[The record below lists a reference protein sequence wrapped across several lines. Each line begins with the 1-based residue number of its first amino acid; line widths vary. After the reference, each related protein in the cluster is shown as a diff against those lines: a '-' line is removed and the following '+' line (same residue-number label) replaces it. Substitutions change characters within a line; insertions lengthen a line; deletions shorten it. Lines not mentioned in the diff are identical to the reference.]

1 MLKPQK
7 GMQKK
12 AKIGPSDKAGDEQ
25 KGGLVGC
32 ARKFAELPD
41 CVMKLICMVTLLL
54 SDADLCF
61 TYISFVSY
69 INNGARPGINWNRR
83 IPPFFRVSLTPPR
96 PRAQSPTRGTSRS
109 T

>member
-1 MLKPQK
+1 MV
-7 GMQKK
+7 KK
-12 AKIGPSDKAGDEQ
+12 EPAKIGPSDGGAEENS
-25 KGGLVGC
+25 GGLKGC

-54 SDADLCF
+54 SDADLGF

-69 INNGARPGINWNRR
+69 ANHGNYPGHCCA
-83 IPPFFRVSLTPPR
+83 PPVPPSLTATHPR
-96 PRAQSPTRGTSRS
+96 SQTRRGISRS

>member
-54 SDADLCF
+54 SAN
-61 TYISFVSY
+61 TA
-69 INNGARPGINWNRR
+69 G
-83 IPPFFRVSLTPPR
+83 PPSQRLMLRMCTLSNVRVAPW
-96 PRAQSPTRGTSRS
+96 
-109 T
+109 

>member
-1 MLKPQK
+1 MV
-7 GMQKK
+7 KK
-12 AKIGPSDKAGDEQ
+12 EPAKIGPSDGGAEENS
-25 KGGLVGC
+25 GGLKGC

-54 SDADLCF
+54 SDADLGF

-69 INNGARPGINWNRR
+69 INNGARLGINWNHR